1 MKRFKTI
8 RWICNECEWDWE
20 TLSVIVD
27 EEQET
32 EQCPS
37 CNSFDVR
44 ESIAAPSIRF
54 KGSGFYE
61 TDYK

>member
-1 MKRFKTI
+1 MRRFKTI

-20 TLSVIVD
+20 TLSVIMD
-27 EEQET
+27 DEQET

-44 ESIAAPSIRF
+44 EAVTAPSIQF
-54 KGSGFYE
+54 VGDGFYE

>member
-1 MKRFKTI
+1 MRRFKTI

-20 TLSVIVD
+20 TLSVIID
-27 EEQET
+27 DNQEV

-37 CNSFDVR
+37 CNSFYVR
-44 ESIAAPSIRF
+44 EAVTAPSVKFR
-54 KGSGFYE
+54 GMGYYE